1 MLGTSNGSCAI
12 VEYAKSKGIYTIVT
26 DNLLPEVSS
35 AKKISDEYWMV
46 STSDLD
52 VLEKKCR
59 KAGINAVMSGA
70 SDYNVCKAI
79 ELCSRLG
86 LPSFCDMDVWHYSV
100 DKYDFKKICR
110 KFDVPIPEDFAVSP
124 NLSEEEISKVVFPVM
139 VKPVDLSGNKGVSY
153 CYCREDLK
161 KAYKHALSVSASEKI
176 IVERMLHGEEWYASY
191 ALARGN
197 IRLLALNAMYSQPG
211 EPKNCYTIT
220 TTVSNHVNQFI
231 EEVNPK
237 IEKLLIEGIGGK
249 EGYCWVQL
257 MHDADGKFYIIEM
270 GYRLDG
276 DMIFIPYKE
285 VCGFDTIKFLVN
297 YAIGHHNSIEDLPM
311 SQSCA
316 FKKCGCGM
324 MLWTNKDG
332 IISKIEGFQNLDI
345 PGVVIDFRHK
355 MGDTVKKH
363 TSIGNIMFTADNCQQ
378 MCEMIGM
385 VNRNIRIL
393 NENGED
399 IVIKYTDFDY
409 LQKIYNEG
417 LVGK

>member
-1 MLGTSNGSCAI
+1 M
-12 VEYAKSKGIYTIVT
+12 
-26 DNLLPEVSS
+26 
-35 AKKISDEYWMV
+35 
-46 STSDLD
+46 
-52 VLEKKCR
+52 
-59 KAGINAVMSGA
+59 
-70 SDYNVCKAI
+70 
-79 ELCSRLG
+79 
-86 LPSFCDMDVWHYSV
+86 
-100 DKYDFKKICR
+100 
-110 KFDVPIPEDFAVSP
+110 
-124 NLSEEEISKVVFPVM
+124 
-139 VKPVDLSGNKGVSY
+139 
-153 CYCREDLK
+153 
-161 KAYKHALSVSASEKI
+161 
-176 IVERMLHGEEWYASY
+176 
-191 ALARGN
+191 
-197 IRLLALNAMYSQPG
+197 
-211 EPKNCYTIT
+211 
-220 TTVSNHVNQFI
+220 
-231 EEVNPK
+231 
-237 IEKLLIEGIGGK
+237 
-249 EGYCWVQL
+249 
-257 MHDADGKFYIIEM
+257 
-270 GYRLDG
+270 
-276 DMIFIPYKE
+276 
-285 VCGFDTIKFLVN
+285 N